1 MPVQP
6 RLRAIRLHAITLFA
20 IGAIANVSHA
30 APPVTIL
37 FVGNSFTY
45 GDATVKGFRPHT
57 VTDLNGSAIGGVP
70 ALFKAMTVQAGL
82 RYDVSLETVPGAGL
96 DHHHDKKFD
105 KIDKPWDV
113 VLLQTHSLLDG
124 AAPGNPDKLIRY
136 SGLLAN
142 ALHARN
148 PKVDV
153 RLTATWSRPDQTYL
167 HGGAWYGKAIDRMAL
182 DLRRGVDA
190 ADAASVAIRGVIP
203 VGEAWNRAIATGVAD
218 ANPYDGVNPG
228 QVNLWGPDH
237 YHGSTSGYYLKALTI
252 FGHVTGHDPRA
263 LGADDAI
270 AAELGID
277 RQVARALQDVAAA
290 QLASTTP

>member
-1 MPVQP
+1 M
-6 RLRAIRLHAITLFA
+6 RRYAIALIALGA
-20 IGAIANVSHA
+20 IGNASCADT
-30 APPVTIL
+30 PVTIL

-45 GDATVKGFRPHT
+45 GDASVYGFRPHT

-82 RYDVSLETVPGAGL
+82 HYDVSLETVPGAGL

-124 AAPGNPDKLIRY
+124 AAPGHPGKLIRY

-142 ALHARN
+142 AFHARN

-167 HGGAWYGKAIDRMAL
+167 PSGAWYGRPIDRMAL

-190 ADAASVAIRGVIP
+190 ADTASVVIRGVIP
-203 VGEAWNRAIATGVAD
+203 VGETWNRAIATGVAD

-237 YHGSTSGYYLKALTI
+237 YHGSTSGYYLEALTI
-252 FGHVTGHDPRA
+252 FGHVTGRDPRA

-270 AAELGID
+270 AAELGIE
-277 RQVARALQDVAAA
+277 RQVAHALQDVAAA
-290 QLASTTP
+290 QLASKTP